1 MGRRLFVG
9 LIFVLLYLLLDRM
22 TVYFQMWHG
31 VSAWYPPVG
40 LGLAMMAGM
49 GWWFAPLMYLAG
61 TVASLVNY
69 GESPATLTFWLMNF
83 LVVGGYGCVA
93 LVLKRIL
100 GTNPRFNTL
109 RGVLQ
114 FVFATFIGSFCVAF
128 LGSALFLHDNII
140 RPNELLSAALNWW
153 IGDTTSL
160 LCFAPLL
167 LVHVVPWLRR
177 YVGLPVVPHQL
188 EFLGRRRTGFRS
200 LFRHLDGV
208 LQLLGVPATI
218 WVVFGWNLAR
228 SFELYYLFFLP
239 IIWIAVRRGIRG
251 VTLAIAELT
260 FGVMLMLWASPVD
273 LHLLG
278 PLQFVLLTVSL
289 TGLCLGS
296 LIAERVETH
305 RTAAENEERVRL
317 LLDST
322 GEAIYGLDVNGR
334 CVFSNPACLRLLGYA
349 GPADLM
355 GKNMHKLMHHTRP
368 DGSPYPAQECPLL
381 EAFRT
386 GMPAHLPEEI
396 AWRADGTSIPVEFWS
411 HPVLRDGANF
421 GAVVTFVDITERKRA
436 EDALLRAKE
445 TAESA
450 NRSKSE
456 FVANM
461 SHEIRTPM
469 NGIIGMA
476 DLLLDTELA
485 AEQREFLELLKT
497 SADSL
502 LVLLND
508 ILDFSKIEAGKL
520 DLDPVEFA
528 FHQTITDTVK
538 IMRFRASQK
547 GLVLNGCL
555 SPSIPPIL
563 VGDPARIRQVLINLL
578 GNAIKFTQQGE
589 ISLDVDRESSG
600 AGLMT
605 LHFRVRDSGIGI
617 PREQQRRIFEA
628 FTQADSSTTRKYGG
642 TGLGLAITTRL
653 VEMMGG
659 KIWVESEPGHGST
672 FHFTAIFGLPA
683 ANVESST
690 QKITQGISS

>member
-9 LIFVLLYLLLDRM
+9 LLFVLLYLLLDRL

-40 LGLAMMAGM
+40 LGLAMMVGM
-49 GWWFAPLMYLAG
+49 GGWFAPLMYLAG
-61 TVASLVNY
+61 TVASMVNY

-109 RGVLQ
+109 RGVLH
-114 FVFATFIGSFCVAF
+114 FVFAAFIGSFCVAF

-140 RPNELLSAALNWW
+140 RPNELLSASLNWW

-160 LCFAPLL
+160 VCFAPLL

-188 EFLGRRRTGFRS
+188 PFMGRRRTGFRS

-260 FGVMLMLWASPVD
+260 FGVMLMFWAYPVD

-296 LIAERVETH
+296 LIAERVETV

-322 GEAIYGLDVNGR
+322 GEAILGVDVHGR
-334 CVFSNPACLRLLGYA
+334 CVFSNASSLRLLGYA
-349 GPADLM
+349 RQADVI
-355 GKNMHKLMHHTRP
+355 GRNMHPLMHHSRP
-368 DGSPYPAQECPLL
+368 DGKPYPAEECPLL
-381 EAFRT
+381 QSYQA
-386 GMPAHLPEEI
+386 GQPIHLAEDLI
-396 AWRADGTSIPVEFWS
+396 WRSDGTSFPIECWS
-411 HPVLRDGANF
+411 HPIIRDGCNL
-421 GAVVTFVDITERKRA
+421 GAVITFVDITERKQA
-436 EDALLRAKE
+436 QDALQRAKE

-476 DLLLDTELA
+476 DLLLDTQLS
-485 AEQREFLELLKT
+485 AEQREFLDLLKT

-508 ILDFSKIEAGKL
+508 ILDFSKIEAGKM
-520 DLDPVEFA
+520 DLDPIEFA
-528 FHQTITDTVK
+528 VHQTITDTVK
-538 IMRFRASQK
+538 VMRFRASQK
-547 GLVLNGCL
+547 ELVLNARL
-555 SPSIPPIL
+555 SSSIPPIL
-563 VGDPARIRQVLINLL
+563 VGDPARLRQVLINLL

-589 ISLDVDRESSG
+589 VSLDVDCESSG
-600 AGLMT
+600 PELMT

-617 PREQQRRIFEA
+617 PCEQQQRIFEP
-628 FTQADSSTTRKYGG
+628 FTQADSSTTRKFGG

-659 KIWVESEPGHGST
+659 KIWVESVLGRGST
-672 FHFTAIFGLPA
+672 FHFTAIFGLPVPDA
-683 ANVESST
+683 IVST
-690 QKITQGISS
+690 QKITQGISK

>member
-1 MGRRLFVG
+1 
-9 LIFVLLYLLLDRM
+9 
-22 TVYFQMWHG
+22 
-31 VSAWYPPVG
+31 
-40 LGLAMMAGM
+40 
-49 GWWFAPLMYLAG
+49 
-61 TVASLVNY
+61 
-69 GESPATLTFWLMNF
+69 
-83 LVVGGYGCVA
+83 
-93 LVLKRIL
+93 
-100 GTNPRFNTL
+100 
-109 RGVLQ
+109 
-114 FVFATFIGSFCVAF
+114 
-128 LGSALFLHDNII
+128 
-140 RPNELLSAALNWW
+140 
-153 IGDTTSL
+153 
-160 LCFAPLL
+160 
-167 LVHVVPWLRR
+167 
-177 YVGLPVVPHQL
+177 
-188 EFLGRRRTGFRS
+188 
-200 LFRHLDGV
+200 
-208 LQLLGVPATI
+208 
-218 WVVFGWNLAR
+218 
-228 SFELYYLFFLP
+228 
-239 IIWIAVRRGIRG
+239 
-251 VTLAIAELT
+251 
-260 FGVMLMLWASPVD
+260 
-273 LHLLG
+273 
-278 PLQFVLLTVSL
+278 
-289 TGLCLGS
+289 
-296 LIAERVETH
+296 
-305 RTAAENEERVRL
+305 
-317 LLDST
+317 
-322 GEAIYGLDVNGR
+322 
-334 CVFSNPACLRLLGYA
+334 
-349 GPADLM
+349 
-355 GKNMHKLMHHTRP
+355 MHKLMHHTRP

-538 IMRFRASQK
+538 ILRFRASQK
-547 GLVLNGCL
+547 GLVLNGCF